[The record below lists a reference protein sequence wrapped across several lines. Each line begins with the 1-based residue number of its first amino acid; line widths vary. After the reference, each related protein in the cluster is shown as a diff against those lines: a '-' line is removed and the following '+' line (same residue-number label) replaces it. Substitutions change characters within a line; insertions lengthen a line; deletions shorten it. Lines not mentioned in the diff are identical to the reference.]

1 MFWEISLSLKS
12 GYVTREEGIW
22 ESGRKREVVDALWT
36 VFPQETQGQRE
47 ISGQNFLQQDFY
59 LLRFREKIWTMYL
72 VVRLL
77 DEGFHVVV
85 PREALLCLGS
95 AVCSEKPH
103 AHCYYMEIRFSIF
116 LSAKCFVHGIST
128 LTGRQAICV
137 VAGSYSPL
145 LQRNT
150 TIQSFTCMTI
160 SLLHKETQ
168 DISNELT
175 LL

>member
-22 ESGRKREVVDALWT
+22 ESGRKREVVDALRN

-59 LLRFREKIWTMYL
+59 LLRFREKVWTVYL

-85 PREALLCLGS
+85 PWEALLCGVIWKTS
-95 AVCSEKPH
+95 C
-103 AHCYYMEIRFSIF
+103 
-116 LSAKCFVHGIST
+116 
-128 LTGRQAICV
+128 
-137 VAGSYSPL
+137 
-145 LQRNT
+145 
-150 TIQSFTCMTI
+150 
-160 SLLHKETQ
+160 SLLLHGDKIQYIFICKMLCAWNINSDRQT
-168 DISNELT
+168 SNLCGCWF
-175 LL
+175 LLPTITEEHHHPEFYLHDNFSTA